1 MTFPRLLLALDSRGR
16 LAWLDWAAQTDYWK
30 RLLAWLFYL
39 ILCLLSLWTRQK
51 HWNEGMLASLGNSWH
66 FVETH
71 KHPPEDPL
79 YCKEAKQRI
88 RTNKSVAHQ
97 PLSPSTY
104 RLPLGHDLLLA
115 HCLKVQ
121 ICNWV
126 FANILIWLKLVSA
139 NPDLLCTRIHKH
151 RHLGCLGNFKCF
163 NGCFVI
169 MSGETERFIQR

>member
-1 MTFPRLLLALDSRGR
+1 MRLL
-16 LAWLDWAAQTDYWK
+16 
-30 RLLAWLFYL
+30 RLLRHNSHWLLVFYL

-88 RTNKSVAHQ
+88 RTNKSGAHE
-97 PLSPSTY
+97 PLSLSPSTY

-126 FANILIWLKLVSA
+126 FANILIWLELVWA
-139 NPDLLCTRIHKH
+139 CRVCNRIHKH
-151 RHLGCLGNFKCF
+151 RHLRYVWERGNFKCF